1 MLAQCGGIMVEI
13 SIRRNKPMLNQEEQ
27 THVVWQLDATLP
39 PLLLSLLAA
48 VPSLPTMNGKTRA
61 LKK

>member
-1 MLAQCGGIMVEI
+1 MVEI